1 MEPTELLMEEHRV
14 IERLLASLEKAAGR
28 FEADEGIRIGFF
40 VAAAEVIRG
49 FADGCHHRKEEGIL
63 FPAMEEAGVPKEG
76 GPIGVMLAEHEEGRR
91 LTRAMREAAERV
103 IQGDGSAKLSVIE
116 SARGYTELL
125 RQHIRKEDAVLF
137 PMAERLLQGEKAI
150 EMAEAFE
157 KVEREETGEGV
168 HEKYLGMIVA
178 LEREVSG

>member
-14 IERLLASLEKAAGR
+14 IERLLASMDSAASR
-28 FEADEGIRIGFF
+28 LEADDGIRIGFF
-40 VAAAEVIRG
+40 VDAAEVIRG

-103 IQGDGSAKLSVIE
+103 IQGDGLAKLAVIE

-125 RQHIRKEDAVLF
+125 RQHISKEDAVLF
-137 PMAERLLQGEKAI
+137 PMAERLLQGKKAI

-157 KVEREETGEGV
+157 IVEQEETGEGV
-168 HEKYLGMIVA
+168 HEKYLGIVEA
-178 LEREVSG
+178 LEREVAR